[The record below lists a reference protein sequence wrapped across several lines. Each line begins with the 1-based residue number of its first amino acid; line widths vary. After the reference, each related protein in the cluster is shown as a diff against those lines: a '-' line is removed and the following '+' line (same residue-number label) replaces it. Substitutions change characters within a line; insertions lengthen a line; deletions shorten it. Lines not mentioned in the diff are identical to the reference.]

1 MSINESARRGP
12 RHTELA
18 EELRS
23 DDEAR
28 EVWEAAKRAGG
39 DERKEATVEEKK
51 NQEEENKNT
60 IAKFARCYM
69 HAFDTCAWGGDALQG
84 FEEWKKLEVLRS
96 TRVDFMGLRF

>member
-1 MSINESARRGP
+1 MPSRQPSQPKPKRHVVGDGSEDEHQRARARP

-39 DERKEATVEEKK
+39 GERKEATVEEVRGWRIQYKLRGEK
-51 NQEEENKNT
+51 AMAEGSASSRNKRW
-60 IAKFARCYM
+60 A
-69 HAFDTCAWGGDALQG
+69 TC
-84 FEEWKKLEVLRS
+84 
-96 TRVDFMGLRF
+96 